1 MSFVST
7 SMGRPITPRKYR
19 KVSSCDREYRLEPQ
33 LRLAASYRKEVATMT
48 RRIAH
53 AAPLVALVLA
63 LALVPAAVAAK
74 GGSGAST
81 GGSGVAFTF
90 DPGVVSVG
98 MTYQVHVSG
107 LRANTWT
114 TVGAYYIASDA
125 AYWCSGTTDGA
136 GNFSC
141 PFTAEKAGSILH
153 ETYQKTS
160 NRYRLKGST
169 YLDVSP

>member
-1 MSFVST
+1 
-7 SMGRPITPRKYR
+7 
-19 KVSSCDREYRLEPQ
+19 
-33 LRLAASYRKEVATMT
+33 MT

-53 AAPLVALVLA
+53 AAPLVALVLC

-74 GGSGAST
+74 GGAGGNGSST
-81 GGSGVAFTF
+81 GGSGVVFTF
-90 DPGVVSVG
+90 DPATVSVG
-98 MTYQVHVSG
+98 QTYQVDVSG

-114 TVGAYYIASDA
+114 NIGAYYIASDA

-141 PFTAEKAGSILH
+141 SFTAEKAGSILH
-153 ETYQKTS
+153 EVYQKTS

-169 YLDVSP
+169 YLNVSP